1 MIKIEQYVKSKQGN
15 SQNINKKIANTVI
28 NNIEGAQFEPHYLW
42 GQYFDDTQDIKG
54 DLKDVGNITA
64 KGDISSNS
72 VTANNVTANEKVI
85 AKSVE
90 AEDGKINN
98 ISSTNIST
106 DKLTVKDQIEAEKA
120 VINELLSGKIS
131 VEELKVT
138 KQAHFFKLIIDEMKS
153 VGGTQIITPTN
164 CKLDKVIKLPN
175 GDYKCCWKTSDGNKT
190 IVNQWLKQDQA
201 ICMTFNVANGT
212 SYNTQNKY
220 YWRLVNEVG
229 TTNIVGVDY
238 HYIVLSDTVK
248 DGDSIPTVGDE
259 ISQLGYRGTDD
270 KDRQS
275 AIIISAYKTP
285 DTTVEA
291 PSFVQYKGI
300 DDFNLTK
307 HQYNV
312 IAANGNKFRGDFR
325 IQTGD
330 SIDEYINKKTE
341 ENKPLYT
348 HIRYSN
354 TDYTEIGGKPR
365 NLFIQ
370 NNKDNKIQVRALNKV
385 SDIYYFGF
393 FRVKNLV
400 NVGDIVTISYDVK
413 WSNLK
418 FNEQK
423 PYYAWIC
430 GPGNVTNFSR
440 PFPFKSNVGKSKAK
454 GFEINKDNNK
464 TEGKQHI
471 SYSYKLDETDLKNIV
486 YKVQVICDYLEMD
499 IEINNFQITKTTNEQ
514 PYVKSPENLNIYN
527 LNDITTD
534 PKRKYIGICMTE
546 SKEAPTD
553 VFQYK
558 WSRFKGEDGE
568 HYNLIDVNSY
578 VIVDVDKKITGNI
591 KVGVLKSINEA
602 ATLLPSKELYSYT
615 VKLRYNTQKTSTINV
630 PLQNSGY
637 FETTINDTY
646 NNQQSV
652 ILELL
657 KNNKVIDYLT
667 IPVAFK
673 KDAVFDVNKKLNKIT
688 ATVQDNVKKV
698 NQNINRISQVEL
710 TANGLKS
717 TVTKSVLGVNVI
729 GGTSSGNDWN
739 GYKTINSNPAFIF
752 DKQLVSPLFPDV
764 EGKYTVSFG
773 TWVASDK
780 SKVRIKIYQ
789 YDKEPHQKDYNFPI
803 DDSLKI
809 VDKAISELPVNTEL
823 NRIYLTFSETK
834 GSARTFRIVFESS
847 VKDAYIGQLMVEDG
861 DKVHQYNNIYYVLES
876 QIKQTSE
883 EIELKVG
890 KAGINLKDGQITLD
904 ADHTTINGNLQLKNS
919 SDGFTLYNQKG
930 SPSVEIKADNIGD
943 TTVTTYRV
951 DTQITANCI
960 IDKEA
965 YHPNNDTLL
974 FFPVETYHQT
984 NIKATRGETVDF
996 KAFNLKFYNYE
1007 QLVKFYN
1014 ERSQCHIRLF
1024 KADGTFVKVIYTL
1037 NLAQDYS
1044 QIYFSYT
1051 FKEDGEYKLD
1061 FLLTGYLSEGR
1072 LRTPQGTYINTNV
1085 SPPYVLWKMDC
1096 DYTITRKV
1104 KDDQCFTKIANNGYF
1119 SKLGTKGSV
1128 IFNKDSITFK
1138 WGDNGIKLS
1147 DNGIQYFGININ
1159 NGNSKYVQKKRDI
1172 HTIKSSECITQES
1185 GNTIFYWVVQTD
1197 DYIIVP
1203 QNVKKSGNL
1212 TINFD
1217 ESQEIDG
1224 REIYIKSLADNCFVC
1239 FRAGIIF
1246 RNNSI
1251 IENKNY
1257 QPIYLGRIEHKFVFS
1272 ADLNCW
1278 IESMSA

>member
-1 MIKIEQYVKSKQGN
+1 MIKIEQYAKSKQGN

-64 KGDISSNS
+64 KGDISSDS

-120 VINELLSGKIS
+120 IIKEILSGKIS

-153 VGGTQIITPTN
+153 VGGTHIITPTN
-164 CKLDKVIKLPN
+164 CKLDNVIKLPN
-175 GDYKCCWKTSDGNKT
+175 GDYKCLWKTSDGDRT
-190 IVNQWLKQDQA
+190 IANQWLKQDQA

-229 TTNIVGVDY
+229 TTNIEGINY
-238 HYIVLSDTVK
+238 HYIVLSDTTK
-248 DGDSIPTVGDE
+248 DGTSIPTVGDE

-370 NNKDNKIQVRALNKV
+370 NNKENKIQVRALNKV

-440 PFPFKSNVGKSKAK
+440 QFPFKSNVGKSKAK

-486 YKVQVICDYLEMD
+486 YKVQVMCDYLEMD

-657 KNNKVIDYLT
+657 KDNKTVDYLT

-688 ATVQDNVKKV
+688 ATVQDNTSKV
-698 NQNINRISQVEL
+698 DSLTGNVTQSINRISQIEQKANSIESKVEETKTILDGNLIYDSNIQQWSNAYGFAIRNVMPLVKGRKYTLTIRGKIDQQAKNDGKILTVFIYDKDWKYYSISLSIDSTEL
-710 TANGLKS
+710 T
-717 TVTKSVLGVNVI
+717 TKSITFTYQVDAKI
-729 GGTSSGNDWN
+729 DM
-739 GYKTINSNPAFIF
+739 F
-752 DKQLVSPLFPDV
+752 VSAYLHPLQGSK
-764 EGKYTVSFG
+764 EGKVYLDWMMLREGSEQKEYTDRMQGV
-773 TWVASDK
+773 TETTK
-780 SKVRIKIYQ
+780 S
-789 YDKEPHQKDYNFPI
+789 
-803 DDSLKI
+803 L
-809 VDKAISELPVNTEL
+809 
-823 NRIYLTFSETK
+823 
-834 GSARTFRIVFESS
+834 
-847 VKDAYIGQLMVEDG
+847 
-861 DKVHQYNNIYYVLES
+861 
-876 QIKQTSE
+876 IKQTSE
-883 EIELKVG
+883 NIV
-890 KAGINLKDGQITLD
+890 LD
-904 ADHTTINGNLQLKNS
+904 AK
-919 SDGFTLYNQKG
+919 
-930 SPSVEIKADNIGD
+930 
-943 TTVTTYRV
+943 TV
-951 DTQITANCI
+951 Q
-960 IDKEA
+960 
-965 YHPNNDTLL
+965 
-974 FFPVETYHQT
+974 
-984 NIKATRGETVDF
+984 
-996 KAFNLKFYNYE
+996 
-1007 QLVKFYN
+1007 VK
-1014 ERSQCHIRLF
+1014 
-1024 KADGTFVKVIYTL
+1024 
-1037 NLAQDYS
+1037 
-1044 QIYFSYT
+1044 
-1051 FKEDGEYKLD
+1051 
-1061 FLLTGYLSEGR
+1061 
-1072 LRTPQGTYINTNV
+1072 
-1085 SPPYVLWKMDC
+1085 
-1096 DYTITRKV
+1096 
-1104 KDDQCFTKIANNGYF
+1104 NNG
-1119 SKLGTKGSV
+1119 
-1128 IFNKDSITFK
+1128 
-1138 WGDNGIKLS
+1138 KLS
-1147 DNGIQYFGININ
+1147 ALFQNGKIKSDYIESTNGVFKINDKGFYYQGKSDIN
-1159 NGNSKYVQKKRDI
+1159 NGIITTEIYKDGF
-1172 HTIKSSECITQES
+1172 HTKAQE
-1185 GNTIFYWVVQTD
+1185 TD
-1197 DYIIVP
+1197 DKSLYSSIDITAKSDKYNIDINSTSQGAISIQSLIAGLSGAIKITDGNIYGFRKATDIVTTGTTQLNTYYSNIIVTGGNDYELKGKSKTTLVLPDNYNLNDGRLVIDDSEHRLQFINEYKTFP
-1203 QNVKKSGNL
+1203 QTLQIGQEYTIYKRSNAQL
-1212 TINFD
+1212 TIMTDIDTQQYYPIAVFNQQHLDVSRVESVDIPSNWFGVIKIMFD
-1217 ESQEIDG
+1217 GHYWNLIQ
-1224 REIYIKSLADNCFVC
+1224 V
-1239 FRAGIIF
+1239 
-1246 RNNSI
+1246 
-1251 IENKNY
+1251 
-1257 QPIYLGRIEHKFVFS
+1257 
-1272 ADLNCW
+1272 
-1278 IESMSA
+1278 